1 MHLKAEIEHV
11 FTLHNIFEHIDVI
24 QIHSKCY
31 RGSIIAKCKTVK
43 KKSSVLKYCRD
54 IILFECSKVHL
65 TFPANLA

>member
-11 FTLHNIFEHIDVI
+11 LTPHNIFEHIDVI

-43 KKSSVLKYCRD
+43 KK
-54 IILFECSKVHL
+54 FFCSEI
-65 TFPANLA
+65 P